1 MLGLIE
7 RCQGQVRIAGFG
19 QVVGLDYGALLKMA
33 ELLGLDTQAVA
44 ALLPFAEAGFVEGMR
59 RSRDQN
65 GRPDYRSW
73 ANAGRLHQLR
83 VLV

>member
-1 MLGLIE
+1 MLGLLE

-44 ALLPFAEAGFVEGMR
+44 ALLPFAEAGFVEGMK
-59 RSRDQN
+59 
-65 GRPDYRSW
+65 
-73 ANAGRLHQLR
+73 RLQDHNSELD
-83 VLV
+83 LHGDA